1 VAGNYTTPRGI
12 QRQVASSTAV
22 VYQTATFTQSL
33 DTTVYTLGDRR
44 LLDRRRPS
52 RVNRL
57 HARRPG
63 GVVQLSFVTANGS
76 AVTIA
81 DATLSVRRC
90 KIKKTPRRSG
100 YPRSVCTC
108 SRATW
113 RPRLAIVNGDGA
125 VYIVRDGAAV
135 YIGPP
140 NV

>member
-1 VAGNYTTPRGI
+1 VPSWVSTLLPRVAGITIGRLRDEARFREWFCDRRKNRLQGGP
-12 QRQVASSTAV
+12 
-22 VYQTATFTQSL
+22 L
-33 DTTVYTLGDRR
+33 TTVYTLGD
-44 LLDRRRPS
+44 LVAGNS
-52 RVNRL
+52 TTS
-57 HARRPG
+57 ASA
-63 GVVQLSFVTANGS
+63 VQLSFVTANGS

-81 DATLSVRRC
+81 DATPSVRRC

-100 YPRSVCTC
+100 CPRSVCTC